1 MELTPLL
8 QAIGPADQKARLRAK
23 AQWSAVAKPLGG
35 LGLLETAIE
44 DIAALTGDH
53 QVDLSR
59 RTLLVLCA
67 DNGVTAQG
75 VTQAPSSVTTLV
87 ARNLASGTACVS
99 RMAACANCQVV
110 PVDMGIL
117 DFEGME
123 GVLDRRLGNG
133 TQDISQGPAMSREDA
148 ISAIRMGMEL
158 VREQAERGCTL
169 LATGEVGIGNTTTS
183 AAVTCALLDRSPAEL
198 SGRGAG
204 LSDEGLIKKQKV
216 IAQALALNHPDPAD
230 PVDVLAKVG
239 GFDLAGLC
247 GVFLGGALYKI
258 PVLIDGII
266 SSAAALCAVR
276 LCPNAEKAMLASHLS
291 AEPAGIALLDALGKK
306 PLLTAGLRLGEGTG
320 AVAAIPLLD
329 MALAVYR
336 EAATFADCGL
346 DPYVPQGG
354 Q

>member
-1 MELTPLL
+1 MELTFLL
-8 QAIGPADQKARLRAK
+8 QTIGPAEEPARLRAK
-23 AQWSAVAKPLGG
+23 AKWAAVAKPLGG

-44 DIAALTGDH
+44 DIAALTGNH

-75 VTQAPSSVTTLV
+75 VAQAPPSVTAQV
-87 ARNLASGTACVS
+87 ARNLGAGTASVS
-99 RMAACANCQVV
+99 RMAACAHCEVV
-110 PVDMGIL
+110 PVDMGML
-117 DFEGME
+117 DFQGAA
-123 GVLDRRLGNG
+123 GVLNRRVGNG
-133 TQDISQGPAMSREDA
+133 TGNIAQGPAMSREQA
-148 ISAIRMGMEL
+148 LSAIRVGMDL

-169 LATGEVGIGNTTTS
+169 LATGEVGMGNTTTS
-183 AAVTCALLDRSPAEL
+183 AAVTCALLGRSPVEL
-198 SGRGAG
+198 TGRGAG
-204 LSDEGLIKKQKV
+204 LSDEGLLNKQTA
-216 IAQALALNHPDPAD
+216 IAQALAVNRPDPAD

-247 GVFLGGALYKI
+247 GVFLGGARYKV
-258 PVLIDGII
+258 PVLLDGII

-276 LCPNAEKAMLASHLS
+276 LCQNAGKALLASHLS
-291 AEPAGIALLDALGKK
+291 AEPAGAALLEALGKK

-329 MALAVYR
+329 MALAVYY

-346 DPYVPQGG
+346 APYVPQGG
-354 Q
+354 T